1 MTAVLVA
8 LVVMGALLAA
18 LVLVLRF
25 LEKRE
30 ARTAVAVAASVEERL
45 LKAVKAAEDR
55 ISRLEMQ
62 KMVR

>member
-30 ARTAVAVAASVEERL
+30 ARVAVGVAASVEERL
-45 LKAVKAAEDR
+45 LKAIKTAEDR